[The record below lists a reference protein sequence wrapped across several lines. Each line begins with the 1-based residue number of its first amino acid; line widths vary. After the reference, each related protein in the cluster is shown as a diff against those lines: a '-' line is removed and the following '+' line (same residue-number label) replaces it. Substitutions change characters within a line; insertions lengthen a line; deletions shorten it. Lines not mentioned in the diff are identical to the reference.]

1 MKMKTKKTNV
11 KIKEMIFY
19 SVIFIIL
26 VVYVVALCSLL
37 VWAVMTSFKEQFD
50 FRINIIGLPK
60 KWVWNYTFVYNN
72 FFVEI
77 ATESGTRPVYM
88 VEQFYNTILYA
99 VGCAFINTFVTCT
112 VAYLCALFPYKFSKF
127 IYSLVLVVMIIPIYG
142 TTAPTILMAKRMQ
155 IYDTIWGQW
164 IMKAHFLGLPYLI
177 FYNTFKGMSQELSEA
192 AKIDGASNLTIYLK
206 ILFPLAGST
215 FLTFF
220 IMSLIGF
227 WNDYSVPLYFMP
239 SKPTVALALLD
250 FSNTTE
256 LGLNTIPMRM
266 TGAVLV
272 LIPILIVFLIFN
284 KRLMGNATIGGIK
297 E

>member
-1 MKMKTKKTNV
+1 METSKK
-11 KIKEMIFY
+11 KIKVGEKIFY
-19 SVIFIIL
+19 LIIFSIL
-26 VVYVVALCSLL
+26 VLYVVALCTLL
-37 VWAVMTSFKEQFD
+37 GWAALTSFKEQFD

-77 ATESGTRPVYM
+77 ATSTGTRPVYM
-88 VEQFYNTILYA
+88 VEQFYNTILYS

-112 VAYLCALFPYKFSKF
+112 VAYLCALFPYKFSKLV
-127 IYSLVLVVMIIPIYG
+127 YSLVIVVMIIPIYG
-142 TTAPTILMAKRMQ
+142 TTAPTILMAKRLG

-164 IMKAHFLGLPYLI
+164 IMKAHFLGLPFLI
-177 FYNTFKGMSQELSEA
+177 FYNTFSGMSQELSEA
-192 AKIDGASNLTIYLK
+192 AKIDGANNLTIYIK

-220 IMSLIGF
+220 IMSLIGN
-227 WNDYSVPLYFMP
+227 WHDYSTPLYYLP
-239 SKPTVALALLD
+239 SYPTVALALLD

-272 LIPILIVFLIFN
+272 LVPILIVFLIFN

>member
-1 MKMKTKKTNV
+1 
-11 KIKEMIFY
+11 MI
-19 SVIFIIL
+19 VI
-26 VVYVVALCSLL
+26 VTMSLP
-37 VWAVMTSFKEQFD
+37 
-50 FRINIIGLPK
+50 IIGALPS
-60 KWVWNYTFVYNN
+60 
-72 FFVEI
+72 EI
-77 ATESGTRPVYM
+77 M
-88 VEQFYNTILYA
+88 V
-99 VGCAFINTFVTCT
+99 
-112 VAYLCALFPYKFSKF
+112 
-127 IYSLVLVVMIIPIYG
+127 
-142 TTAPTILMAKRMQ
+142 AKMLRL
-155 IYDTIWGQW
+155 YDTFWGQW

>member
-1 MKMKTKKTNV
+1 METSKK
-11 KIKEMIFY
+11 KIKVGEKIFY
-19 SVIFIIL
+19 LIIFSIL
-26 VVYVVALCSLL
+26 VLYVVALCTLL
-37 VWAVMTSFKEQFD
+37 GWAALTSFKEQFD

-77 ATESGTRPVYM
+77 ATSTGTRPVYM
-88 VEQFYNTILYA
+88 VEQFYNTILYS

-112 VAYLCALFPYKFSKF
+112 VAYLCALFPYKFSKLV
-127 IYSLVLVVMIIPIYG
+127 YSLVIVVMIIPIYG
-142 TTAPTILMAKRMQ
+142 TTAPTILMAKRLG

-164 IMKAHFLGLPYLI
+164 IMKAHFLGLPFLI
-177 FYNTFKGMSQELSEA
+177 FYNTFSGMSQELSEA
-192 AKIDGASNLTIYLK
+192 AKIDGANNLTIYIK

-220 IMSLIGF
+220 IMSLIGN
-227 WNDYSVPLYFMP
+227 WNDYSTPLYYLP
-239 SKPTVALALLD
+239 SYPTVALALLD

-272 LIPILIVFLIFN
+272 LVPILIVFLIFN